1 MKTRV
6 RVRSLRWNFREYARY
21 LSWPWMLL
29 FGMAVAL
36 ESMTSV
42 HIALPFVLFSIPI
55 YLALLTWTALTGGV
69 VVSGRGISVI
79 DFGVRREVEWERL
92 LAITFTGKHLGDDG
106 ILSLSLR
113 RDDGTGK
120 ELRVRSMP
128 SWLWPK
134 LGSELKSMAPER
146 VVAMVNGI
154 E

>member
-1 MKTRV
+1 M
-6 RVRSLRWNFREYARY
+6 
-21 LSWPWMLL
+21 
-29 FGMAVAL
+29 
-36 ESMTSV
+36 
-42 HIALPFVLFSIPI
+42 
-55 YLALLTWTALTGGV
+55 
-69 VVSGRGISVI
+69 SGRGISVI
-79 DFGVRREVEWERL
+79 DFGVRREVEWEHL